1 MKEWCPADI
10 IAILIVASAT
20 FLISQG
26 KDGTI
31 AAALLAIVAF
41 YFGVQHEA
49 SPVKALIKRNR

>member
-1 MKEWCPADI
+1 MKEWCPGDI

>member
-31 AAALLAIVAF
+31 AAALLAVVAF
-41 YFGVQHEA
+41 YFGVQH
-49 SPVKALIKRNR
+49 

>member
-1 MKEWCPADI
+1 MKEWCPGDI

-26 KDGTI
+26 EDGTV
-31 AAALLAIVAF
+31 AAALLAVVAF
-41 YFGVQHEA
+41 YFGVQHES

>member
-1 MKEWCPADI
+1 MKEWGPGDI